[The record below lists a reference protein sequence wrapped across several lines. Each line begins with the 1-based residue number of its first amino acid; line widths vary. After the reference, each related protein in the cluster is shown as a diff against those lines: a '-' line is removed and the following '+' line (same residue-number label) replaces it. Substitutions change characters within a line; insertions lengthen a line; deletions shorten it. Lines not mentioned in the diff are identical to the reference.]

1 MGAVDRFFELSKR
14 GSDFKTEIVAGITT
28 FMTMSYIL
36 IVHPTFMA
44 VGAGMDRTACVVSV
58 AFVSGLITLLMGL
71 YAKLPFALAP
81 GMGGNAFFAFTL
93 VQGGIVTWQ
102 VGMGM
107 VFISGVVFLL
117 LTLFGV
123 REVIVKLMPRS
134 IKLAIGAA
142 VGIFI
147 AQLGLKSAGLLVID
161 KTLKFGNVY
170 DAKTLLSLIGLF
182 VTAAFII
189 FRVKGALLWGILL
202 TTAIGVPMGITKLP
216 TVWFSMPASMDPIFM
231 KLDILGALKWTYI
244 PFMFTFFV
252 GDFFSTLG
260 TVLGVSR
267 KAGLLDK
274 NGDLPDIGKPF
285 LVDAV
290 GTVVGAVCG
299 LTVVTTFVESAAGV
313 EEGGKTGITAITTAI
328 CFFLMLFFVPIASCI
343 PEQATAPVLIIIGL
357 MMMPAVKDIDFDDFT
372 EAFPAFMTILMTA
385 YLGLANGISSG
396 ILCFTGAKVL
406 AGKAKELHWGTYV
419 LCIPIIAYFLNL

>member
-1 MGAVDRFFELSKR
+1 MGAMDRFFELSKR
-14 GSDFKTEIVAGITT
+14 GSDLKTEIIAGITT

-36 IVHPTFMA
+36 IVHPSFMA
-44 VGAGMDRTACVVSV
+44 AGAGMDRTACVVAV
-58 AFVSGLITLLMGL
+58 AFVSGFITLLMGL

-161 KTLKFGNVY
+161 RTLKFGNVY
-170 DAKTLLSLIGLF
+170 DMKTLLSLIGLF

-202 TTAIGVPMGITKLP
+202 TAAIGVPMGITKLP
-216 TVWFSMPASMDPIFM
+216 TTWFSMPASMEPVFM
-231 KLDILGALKWTYI
+231 KLDIAGALKWTYI

-267 KAGLLDK
+267 KAGLL
-274 NGDLPDIGKPF
+274 NESGDLPDIGKPF

-290 GTVVGAVCG
+290 GTVCGAVCG

-372 EAFPAFMTILMTA
+372 EAFPAFITILMTA